1 MKEQQHANEII
12 AWAHGSEIEYYS
24 QRTNVWCFVRM
35 RPSWRPQD
43 TYRVAPGCEYALS
56 MVPDVELYK
65 EWLDGALITQI
76 VFGDF
81 NHLSFIDACDTEDPF
96 GTWMNEHNGTMTRTK
111 KMVKQTRWI
120 NVSVISTATQDTIDG
135 FCVTKRPLPYG
146 TLEAHWAWIT
156 DGETPPTDWHQISAD
171 KREIEQ

>member
-1 MKEQQHANEII
+1 MKEQKHAREIMC
-12 AWAHGSEIEYYS
+12 WANGAVIEY
-24 QRTNVWCFVRM
+24 TMNNGKTWHITTPNWKAGM
-35 RPSWRPQD
+35 R
-43 TYRVAPGCEYALS
+43 YRVCPECEYALT
-56 MVPDVELYK
+56 MVPDGDLYK
-65 EWLDGALITQI
+65 DWINGALMTQN

-81 NHLSFIDACDTEDPF
+81 NHLNTRFIDACDTEDPF